1 MFNHEPADYTCPFC
15 VLIQGGEGKHNS
27 PQDIIYRDN
36 DVLAFISPRY
46 WPNNPGHVIIVPT
59 EHYENIYDLP
69 LKYASN
75 IHKVARNVAI
85 AFKHVYSCDGV
96 STRQHNEPEGGQN
109 VWHYHLHV
117 FPRYKGDNLY
127 RSLADKVFLSP
138 EKRMMY
144 AQRLRDYFG
153 ENNALLQ

>member
-1 MFNHEPADYTCPFC
+1 MFNHEPTDYTCPFC

-27 PQDIIYRDN
+27 QQDIIYRDN

-46 WPNNPGHVIIVPT
+46 WPNNPGHVIIVPNK
-59 EHYENIYDLP
+59 HYENLYDLS
-69 LKYASN
+69 LQYAYS
-75 IHKVARNVAI
+75 IQKAARTVAI

-96 STRQHNEPEGGQN
+96 STRQHNEPDGGQD

-117 FPRYKGDNLY
+117 FPRYKGDDLY
-127 RSLADKVFLSP
+127 RSPADKEFLSS
-138 EKRMMY
+138 ERRKIY

-153 ENNALLQ
+153 ENSALLQ